1 MVEEEEGGWVVSCS
15 RLCQSRPDRATR
27 QDRESIKPSPGVIA
41 RWHYLRERLA
51 LPGDLPLPPSPPPP
65 PLSNSAMPAW
75 KTDRKERK
83 KEGKKERKKKTFE
96 ERKHSKTADPLCVL
110 SIKATTRYG
119 PVSRVMFKY

>member
-1 MVEEEEGGWVVSCS
+1 MGGWVVSCS
-15 RLCQSRPDRATR
+15 RRCQSRPDRATR
-27 QDRESIKPSPGVIA
+27 QDRESIKPSPRVIG
-41 RWHYLRERLA
+41 RWHYLLERLA
-51 LPGDLPLPPSPPPP
+51 LPGDLPLPPSPP

-83 KEGKKERKKKTFE
+83 KEGKERRKRKKNFE

-119 PVSRVMFKY
+119 PVSRVTFKY